1 MVLYIH
7 NKLTKRIIDTYKEG
21 RGGGHMK
28 HKVKIII
35 ALLVLLLT
43 HSAVAEWYIGA
54 ETIENRAIPTLD
66 SLSGDSFSEKSYIED
81 KGLSLTGGYR
91 SSQYFSVQLE
101 YQDEMSFGLDD
112 MFTGSSLW
120 FPETNVTNFESNA
133 LFLSGI
139 SSYPINDQGALYM
152 KGGIYNWEVES
163 DLFETG
169 NSLLPTTQGTDIFY
183 GLGAN
188 YDLNARFGVSA
199 EWERYELDESE
210 VDFLSTELKFKF

>member
-1 MVLYIH
+1 
-7 NKLTKRIIDTYKEG
+7 
-21 RGGGHMK
+21 MK
-28 HKVKIII
+28 HKVKTCF
-35 ALLVLLLT
+35 ALLALLLT
-43 HSAVAEWYIGA
+43 HSAVAEWYVGA

-66 SLSGDSFSEKSYIED
+66 SLSGNSFSEKSYFEE

-91 SSQYFSVQLE
+91 SNQFFSVQLE

-120 FPETNVTNFESNA
+120 FPEANVKNFESNA

-139 SSYPINDQGALYM
+139 SSYPISDQGALYM
-152 KGGIYNWEVES
+152 KGGIYNWEVKS
-163 DLFETG
+163 DLFEAN
-169 NSLLPTTQGTDIFY
+169 NSFLSTTQGTDIFY

-188 YDLNARFGVSA
+188 YDLNARFGISA